1 MITVWGRATSSNTQA
16 VLWALAEI
24 ALPFERIDAG
34 GRYGRLDTPEFAAM
48 NPNRLVPVLVDGDL
62 TLWESGAIV
71 RYLGARYA
79 DASFWPA
86 DPAARAGIDKWA
98 EWMKTTFVPAFL
110 TGIFWPAMQ
119 AARVAP
125 DPAASAKAVA
135 RMKQVAAILDGGVPE
150 AGHFGGEAP
159 AFADI
164 MVGTYLYRYFDLPFD
179 RIETPRLLAYYERLV
194 ARPAYRRH
202 VMVSYESLRQ
212 T

>member
-24 ALPFERIDAG
+24 GLPFERIDAG
-34 GRYGRLDTPEFAAM
+34 GMYGRLDTPEFAVM
-48 NPNRLVPVLVDGDL
+48 NPNRLVPVLIDGDL

-79 DASFWPA
+79 DASFWPT
-86 DPAARAGIDKWA
+86 DPAVRAGIDKWA

-119 AARVAP
+119 AAKITA
-125 DPAASAKAVA
+125 DPAAMNKAVA
-135 RMKQVAAILDGGVPE
+135 RMKQVAGILDGGVP
-150 AGHFGGEAP
+150 GQGYFGGNAP

-164 MVGTYLYRYFDLPFD
+164 MVGTYLYRYFELPFD
-179 RIETPRLLAYYERLV
+179 RAETPRLLTYYRRL
-194 ARPAYRRH
+194 AERPAYRQH
-202 VMVSYESLRQ
+202 VVVSYETLRQ
-212 T
+212 S